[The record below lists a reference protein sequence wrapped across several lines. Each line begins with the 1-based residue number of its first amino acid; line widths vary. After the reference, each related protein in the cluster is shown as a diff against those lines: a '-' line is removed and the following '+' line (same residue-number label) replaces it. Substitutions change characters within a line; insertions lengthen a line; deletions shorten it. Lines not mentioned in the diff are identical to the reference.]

1 MDIKA
6 RKSKLSRYNSYVVI
20 LRKAFRIL
28 SLTAKFSVR
37 RYATLRNGSRLNFI
51 ISTTEKITAHIWKWA
66 TMWRNKK
73 CCDVIYMKKTC
84 PFLFIL
90 RAFRDIRLIYSALFT
105 PHSKITSLLNL
116 ETSFQLRS
124 FVCMNWEG
132 CAGIIVNYPFY
143 IEINVFY
150 GL

>member
-73 CCDVIYMKKTC
+73 CCDVIYMKKNVSV
-84 PFLFIL
+84 FIHFTSISRHSVDLL
-90 RAFRDIRLIYSALFT
+90 RFIY
-105 PHSKITSLLNL
+105 
-116 ETSFQLRS
+116 TSFENYVITQFRNLFSITFICLHELRRLRWNNS
-124 FVCMNWEG
+124 KLSILYWN
-132 CAGIIVNYPFY
+132 
-143 IEINVFY
+143 
-150 GL
+150 